1 MSLNASL
8 PQRTEARRELARR
21 ELARRRL
28 SAWCEYGP
36 PTARGPMRLSAWQR
50 HLCAEL
56 DAVMAQAASRQ
67 APRLIVCA
75 PPQHG
80 KSELVSRRMPV
91 AYGARYGGTVAVCSY
106 GDSLAVEHSRA
117 AREMARGSEALAV
130 WPHLRM
136 ERRVA
141 EAGGYS
147 RNDIDRL
154 DDWSLGQAEGRP
166 PGRYLSRGVGQGL
179 TGRTVQLLVVDD
191 PFRDEAEASSQRQ
204 RDAVWSWY
212 ASVVIPRAAA
222 TRAGIVVMHTRWHE
236 DDLVGRL
243 LAAERKGGDAWR
255 VVSYPALAEADDIL
269 GREVGAALDPELMTP
284 EQLEQT
290 RRVIGPRRFA
300 ALYQQRPSPAEGS
313 ELSRAW
319 LGHRYEGDP
328 MLVRRTMDR
337 VVLAADT
344 AFRAK
349 QSSDPSAFVVVG
361 VKGAMHYVLH
371 VTCDRIDY
379 PTQRTTLRDLAAR
392 WQPDAVL
399 VEGKATGDP
408 LVADLR
414 TLVRGIQTV
423 EPGQLDK
430 VARMRPYHGLWSA
443 GQVLLPASAPW
454 VADYVEEMCSVPSS
468 AHDDQWDAT
477 AYALRWLAAPAV
489 LGSFRHKLGV

>member
-36 PTARGPMRLSAWQR
+36 PTARGPLRLSAWQR

-56 DAVMAQAASRQ
+56 EAVSAAAAARQ

-80 KSELVSRRMPV
+80 KSELVSRRWPIHH
-91 AYGARYGGTVAVCSY
+91 AARYGGTVVVASY
-106 GDSLAVEHSRA
+106 ADSLATEHSRS

-136 ERRVA
+136 ERRIA
-141 EAGGYS
+141 EAGGYA

-154 DDWSLGQAEGRP
+154 DDWSLGQREGLP

-179 TGRTVQLLVVDD
+179 TGRTCNLVVVDD
-191 PFRDEAEASSQRQ
+191 PFKDEAEASSQRQ

-212 ASVVIPRAAA
+212 TSVVIPRAAA

-243 LAAERKGGDAWR
+243 LAAQRTGGDAWR
-255 VVSYPALAEADDIL
+255 LVSYPALAEADDLL
-269 GREVGAALDPELMTP
+269 GRADGEALDPDLITA

-290 RRVIGPRRFA
+290 RAVIGARRFA
-300 ALYQQRPSPAEGS
+300 ALYQQRPTPAEGS
-313 ELSRAW
+313 ELRREW
-319 LGHRYEGDP
+319 LSHRYDGDP
-328 MLVRRTMDR
+328 MTVRRSMDR

-349 QSSDPSAFVVVG
+349 QSSDPSAFVVLG
-361 VKGAMHYVLH
+361 VKGALHYVLH
-371 VTCDRIDY
+371 VTCARLDY
-379 PTQRTTLRDLAAR
+379 PTQRTTLRDLANR

-414 TLVRGIQTV
+414 SLVRGIQTV
-423 EPGQLDK
+423 EPGAYDK

-443 GQVLLPASAPW
+443 GQVLLPSSAPW
-454 VADYVEEMCSVPSS
+454 VSEYVEELASVPASP
-468 AHDDQWDAT
+468 HDDQWDAT

-489 LGSFRHKLGV
+489 LGSFRHSLGV